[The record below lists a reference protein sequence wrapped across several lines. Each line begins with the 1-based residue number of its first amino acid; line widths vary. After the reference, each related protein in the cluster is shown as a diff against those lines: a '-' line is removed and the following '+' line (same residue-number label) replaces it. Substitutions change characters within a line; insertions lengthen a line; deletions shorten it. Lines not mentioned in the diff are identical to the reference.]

1 MIKKATQMME
11 LMPKTT
17 DTYES
22 SWFCMRT
29 GAEVVPGDARPRTY
43 AATDQGG
50 GRLSSI
56 WELNTNK
63 LAQ

>member
-1 MIKKATQMME
+1 MIKKATEMIE
-11 LMPKTT
+11 LMPKIT

-29 GAEVVPGDARPRTY
+29 RGEVVPGDARPRTY

-50 GRLSSI
+50 GRLSPL
-56 WELNTNK
+56 WELNTNN